1 MLEFES
7 LSGFGESLRPT
18 CTAIVIVL
26 VPATALRLEGN
37 GCQLAF
43 GFLLGN
49 NCFVSP
55 TLPKTGSL
63 AASALLSQN
72 STRSSRVGKPFLSL
86 ILRASSFLLI
96 CSTTDSFTHVFA
108 KFDMFISER
117 EFSGLKVP
125 SNVLDRSPNF
135 CSSCPSFY
143 DMFGPSNKASTHAY
157 ATIFACPK
165 RCYNIFGVLPRH
177 FFKTH
182 NSTSSSAIKKLQQ
195 TRHFLSF

>member
-117 EFSGLKVP
+117 EFSGLKV
-125 SNVLDRSPNF
+125 S
-135 CSSCPSFY
+135 
-143 DMFGPSNKASTHAY
+143 
-157 ATIFACPK
+157 
-165 RCYNIFGVLPRH
+165 
-177 FFKTH
+177 
-182 NSTSSSAIKKLQQ
+182 
-195 TRHFLSF
+195 